1 VDLDPANMMGYLCL
15 AEAYF
20 FRHDLGA
27 FRAAGERAM
36 ALNPLESRAL
46 AWTGLMS
53 VHCGEGDRGAA
64 LAAQAMDLNPHH
76 PGWYRYASFFNLFYK
91 REYQAALEVAQ
102 KVHMPSYWYSHL
114 ILATAYGHLGRKA
127 EAQKAVHDLLQLY
140 PNFGLAAWAE
150 LGKWGPLEQV
160 KQVIAGLRKAGLEI
174 PQAAPETNGGSVR
187 AETKKSVATRKR
199 KSGQG

>member
-1 VDLDPANMMGYLCL
+1 
-15 AEAYF
+15 
-20 FRHDLGA
+20 
-27 FRAAGERAM
+27 
-36 ALNPLESRAL
+36 
-46 AWTGLMS
+46 MS

-91 REYQAALEVAQ
+91 RDYQAALEVAQ

-114 ILATAYGHLGRKA
+114 ILATACGHLGRKA

-150 LGKWGPLEQV
+150 LGKWGPAEQV
-160 KQVIAGLRKAGLEI
+160 KQVIAGLRKAGLAI
-174 PQAAPETNGGSVR
+174 PEAEPSATAGSAR
-187 AETKKSVATRKR
+187 ADTKKSVATRKR
-199 KSGQG
+199 KSGSG